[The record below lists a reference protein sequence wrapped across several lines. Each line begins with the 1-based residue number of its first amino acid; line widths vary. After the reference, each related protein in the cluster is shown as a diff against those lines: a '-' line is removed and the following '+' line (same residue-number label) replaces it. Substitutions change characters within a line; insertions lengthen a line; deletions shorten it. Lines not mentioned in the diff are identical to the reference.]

1 MNDFLEKIYGPVIDR
16 VWDMWLEWID
26 FWEMQR

>member
-16 VWDMWLEWID
+16 VLDMWLEWID